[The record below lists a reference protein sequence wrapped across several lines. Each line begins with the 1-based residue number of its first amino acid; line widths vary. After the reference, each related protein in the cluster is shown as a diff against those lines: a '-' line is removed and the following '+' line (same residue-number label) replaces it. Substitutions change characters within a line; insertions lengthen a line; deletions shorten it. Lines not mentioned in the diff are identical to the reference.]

1 MADIPYTK
9 DLRNDIRFETEL
21 CGHKFTFLSTWGI
34 FSRAKLMTAL
44 ICC

>member
-21 CGHKFTFLSTWGI
+21 CGHKLTFLSTWGI
-34 FSRAKLMTAL
+34 FSPREIDDGTD
-44 ICC
+44 